1 MVVQPVQ
8 HDSHRWHP
16 ENLSATLIQ
25 GSMGKIC
32 QWTNLGTV
40 YVHVNHCRKTCDFS
54 WNASPVRTGRPHLE
68 RCVIAS
74 RNPKTSHRIHAAHSE
89 KNNNTNTNG
98 LCRGKHIPP
107 LLSANFAKYT
117 LDLCRLQIKHDA
129 ARSTRLGQDDTRRQ

>member
-40 YVHVNHCRKTCDFS
+40 YVHFNHCRKTCDFS

-89 KNNNTNTNG
+89 KQQQH
-98 LCRGKHIPP
+98 KHKRLMPRQAYSATVVRQLRQVHARP
-107 LLSANFAKYT
+107 LPTPN
-117 LDLCRLQIKHDA
+117 
-129 ARSTRLGQDDTRRQ
+129 

>member
-40 YVHVNHCRKTCDFS
+40 
-54 WNASPVRTGRPHLE
+54 RTRQSLQKNMRLLLE
-68 RCVIAS
+68 RFS
-74 RNPKTSHRIHAAHSE
+74 SQ
-89 KNNNTNTNG
+89 NG
-98 LCRGKHIPP
+98 
-107 LLSANFAKYT
+107 
-117 LDLCRLQIKHDA
+117 
-129 ARSTRLGQDDTRRQ
+129 